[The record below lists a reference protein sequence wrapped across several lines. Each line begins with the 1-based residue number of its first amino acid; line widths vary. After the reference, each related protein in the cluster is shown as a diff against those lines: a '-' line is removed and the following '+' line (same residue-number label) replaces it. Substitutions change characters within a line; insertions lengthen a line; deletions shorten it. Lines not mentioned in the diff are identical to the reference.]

1 MKNFRTYLKQIGL
14 YDLTSLDV
22 IFNKVESQSQQPN
35 VSDTEKMN
43 LTVILMIMSVLHGR
57 VLLTFVL
64 IWKS

>member
-43 LTVILMIMSVLHGR
+43 LSVILMIMSV
-57 VLLTFVL
+57 
-64 IWKS
+64 